1 MSSGPAGGGRGG
13 ASVPEAAAAV
23 DGEVSG
29 GVPPVTSRSVV
40 EMWKMDATPARARLL
55 LRGIAWLFSLL
66 ALVVMAS
73 NNHGHGGAQDFHN
86 YPEYNYCLG
95 ISIVAFLYATA
106 QVLRGVH
113 RLSSGRDVIAA
124 RKAAA
129 VVDFAGDQARGIF
142 HFNFENN
149 TPMIRSNHQLTLSA
163 AAPVTDYMRQAADNL
178 FTDSAAAAISMAF
191 FAFLAIGLSALISGY
206 NLAMEVL
213 V

>member
-1 MSSGPAGGGRGG
+1 MSSGPAGGGPDD
-13 ASVPEAAAAV
+13 ASVPGAAGAAV
-23 DGEVSG
+23 DGGDDVPG
-29 GVPPVTSRSVV
+29 GAPVSRSIV
-40 EMWKMDATPARARLL
+40 ERWKMDPAPARARLL
-55 LRGIAWLFSLL
+55 LRVLAWLFSFL

-73 NNHGHGGAQDFHN
+73 NKHGHGGAQDFDN

-95 ISIVAFLYATA
+95 ISIVAFLYAMA
-106 QVLRGVH
+106 QLLRDVH
-113 RLSSGRDVIAA
+113 RLSCGREVIAA

-129 VVDFAGDQARGIF
+129 VVDFAGDQIVAYLL
-142 HFNFENN
+142 
-149 TPMIRSNHQLTLSA
+149 MSALSA

-191 FAFLAIGLSALISGY
+191 LAFLAVGLSAIISGY